1 MKTTLRSALVAA
13 LCAGLAASAFA
24 DAPSAADL
32 QAAAAAH
39 AALNS
44 ALVKGDLGAI
54 WKGLPASYRTVATD
68 VVKDF
73 AGKMDPA
80 VWKAGQDTLLQIA
93 ATVVKQNALLA
104 EMAGEGDSPVP
115 GDLTAD
121 EMKSFLV
128 KGGAKIGAVARAAT
142 LEKLAAGDLQG
153 LLDTPALSM
162 KGVTDAVVDVK
173 LPTYAASANEDG
185 SVTMTNAEKP
195 DDTDRMVKVEGVWV
209 PEEIVEAFKDKDS
222 WKASV
227 AQIKPLDDAQ
237 KQQATM
243 MLGMLQN
250 AAKSA
255 GKATTAEELQ
265 GAVMQGLL
273 PLMMMGG
280 GMPGMGGGAPSFE

>member
-1 MKTTLRSALVAA
+1 MKTTLRSALAAA
-13 LCAGLAASAFA
+13 LCAGLAASSFA

-39 AALNS
+39 AAFNG
-44 ALVKGDLGAI
+44 ALAKADLGAI
-54 WKGLPASYRTVATD
+54 WKGLPASYRSAAADVA
-68 VVKDF
+68 KDF

-104 EMAGEGDSPVP
+104 DMAGEGDAPVP
-115 GDLTAD
+115 GDLSAD

-128 KGGAKIGAVARAAT
+128 KAGAKIGAIARAAT

-153 LLDTPALSM
+153 LLDTPALTM
-162 KGVTDAVVDVK
+162 KGVTDAVADIR
-173 LPTYAASANEDG
+173 LPKYAPSANEDG

-195 DDTDRMVKVEGVWV
+195 EDTDRMVKVEGLWL
-209 PEEIVEAFKDKDS
+209 PEEIAEAFKDKDS

-255 GKATTAEELQ
+255 GKATTADEFQ

-280 GMPGMGGGAPSFE
+280 GMGGGAPSFE